1 MALGGGTFLVQN
13 KVLPGA
19 YINFISVAKASANLA
34 DRGYCTMPLELDWG
48 VDDEV
53 FEVTNGDFQKNS
65 TKIFGYDYTHSKLKV
80 LRDLFLN
87 AQTLFAYKLNNGGA
101 MASNEFA
108 TAKYSGIRGNDL
120 KTIIQQNVDDATKFD
135 VSLLLENDIVDFQTV
150 TTAKELKANDFVTFK
165 ADATLE
171 LTVATPLT
179 GGTNGVV
186 SGLSH
191 QTYLDKI
198 ESYSFNTM
206 GCTSDEDVIK
216 LLYCTYNKRMRDEVG
231 AKFQLVVHNMAFD
244 YEGVINVKNDTV
256 GDKKQELVYWVT
268 GAECGCLVNKSV
280 LNKCYDGEFEMN
292 THYTQALLTKAIND
306 GEFVFHKVDNEIR
319 VLSDIN
325 SMVTVSDTK
334 GDVFK
339 DNQTMR
345 VCDQIANDIA
355 SLFNTRYLGTVPN
368 DEAGRTA
375 LWADIVKHH
384 EQLQV
389 IRAIE
394 NFKDSDVVVL
404 KGDTKKS
411 VVVNDIITPINVMAQ
426 LYMTVKVV

>member
-19 YINFISVAKASANLA
+19 YINFVSVAKASANLA
-34 DRGYCTMPLELDWG
+34 DRGYCTMALELDWG

-65 TKIFGYDYTHSKLKV
+65 LAVFGYDYTHEKLKG

-87 AQTLFAYKLNNGGA
+87 AQTLFAYKLNSGGTK
-101 MASNEFA
+101 ASNTFA
-108 TAKYSGIRGNDL
+108 TAKHSGVRGNDL
-120 KTIIQQNVDDATKFD
+120 KVIIQQNVDDTEKFD
-135 VSLLLENDIVDFQTV
+135 VSLLFDNVLVDFQTV
-150 TTAKELKANDFVTFK
+150 ATAKELKANDFVVFK
-165 ADATLE
+165 ANSTLV
-171 LTVATPLT
+171 LTVATPLS
-179 GGTNGVV
+179 GGTNGTI
-186 SGLSH
+186 SGASH

-206 GCTSDEDVIK
+206 GCVSDEDVIK
-216 LLYCTYNKRMRDEVG
+216 SLYCVYNRRMRDEIG
-231 AKFQLVVHNMAFD
+231 AKFQLVVHDKAYD
-244 YEGVINVKNDTV
+244 YEGVINVKNDTS
-256 GDKKQELVYWVT
+256 GSQKQDLIYWVV

-280 LNKCYDGEFEMN
+280 LNKRYDGEFEMN
-292 THYTQALLTKAIND
+292 THYTQAQLTKAIND
-306 GEFVFHKVDNEIR
+306 GEFIFHKVDNEIR

-345 VCDQIANDIA
+345 ICDQIANDIA

-368 DEAGRTA
+368 DVAGRTA

-394 NFKDSDVVVL
+394 NFKDNDIVVL

-426 LYMTVKVV
+426 LYMTVKVA